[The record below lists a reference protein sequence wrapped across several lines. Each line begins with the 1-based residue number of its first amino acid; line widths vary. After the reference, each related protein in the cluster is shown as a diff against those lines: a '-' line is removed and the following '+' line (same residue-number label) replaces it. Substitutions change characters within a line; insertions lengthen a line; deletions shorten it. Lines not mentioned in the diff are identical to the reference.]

1 MADNYLED
9 KYEEY
14 LKRKA
19 AWEKLRKHQLPV
31 KDENDTSQEES

>member
-9 KYEEY
+9 KYENY

-19 AWEKLRKHQLPV
+19 AWEKSQKHRLLV
-31 KDENDTSQEES
+31 KEESDTSQEES